1 MRSNATWGLRR
12 DITPRLGACL
22 VQEGNR
28 LHYLAGRA
36 SITGKFSDAE
46 CLKLNA
52 AFPHFISQM
61 ESMLTTG
68 EMNSRHAHCA
78 ILYHNGFT
86 CEADTLGSC
95 GYVYI
100 AIYSTQR

>member
-1 MRSNATWGLRR
+1 MSNITWGLQRN
-12 DITPRLGACL
+12 ITPRLGARL
-22 VQEGNR
+22 VQDRNR
-28 LHYLAGRA
+28 MHYLADRA

-46 CLKLNA
+46 CLKLDV

-68 EMNSRHAHCA
+68 ELNPRHPHCIA
-78 ILYHNGFT
+78 LYHNGFT
-86 CEADTLGSC
+86 CEADPLGSC

-100 AIYSTQR
+100 AVYPSQR